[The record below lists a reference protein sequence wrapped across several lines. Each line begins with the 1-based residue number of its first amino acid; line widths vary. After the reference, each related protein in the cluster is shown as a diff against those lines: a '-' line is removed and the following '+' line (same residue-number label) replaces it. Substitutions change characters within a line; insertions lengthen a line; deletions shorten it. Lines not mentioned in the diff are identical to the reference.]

1 MLKVFGVNA
10 HDFSRSYVPY
20 LRISEVGESR
30 CLACHCVCTVFFTN
44 HYGCASQFVACGNN
58 FALVGEHQK
67 GARTF
72 HLAINVLNAL
82 NNGFTLHNEQS
93 HKLRLVG
100 FARGKFGKVLLVFE
114 HLVFQLAD
122 VCDFSHSNNGKSSEM
137 RVYDYWLGI
146 CVAYDPYAG
155 VSLEF
160 VKLVFE
166 LAAEISVFEI
176 MYASLETLFL
186 GECCHSGAS
195 CAEMSVIVCA
205 VKQIVYARTH
215 GYCSE
220 KSSHKL

>member
-1 MLKVFGVNA
+1 M
-10 HDFSRSYVPY
+10 
-20 LRISEVGESR
+20 
-30 CLACHCVCTVFFTN
+30 
-44 HYGCASQFVACGNN
+44 FVI
-58 FALVGEHQK
+58 L
-67 GARTF
+67 
-72 HLAINVLNAL
+72 
-82 NNGFTLHNEQS
+82 
-93 HKLRLVG
+93 
-100 FARGKFGKVLLVFE
+100 
-114 HLVFQLAD
+114 
-122 VCDFSHSNNGKSSEM
+122 
-137 RVYDYWLGI
+137 DYWLGI